1 MDENKV
7 YPVLYYD
14 LGNIDLETL
23 RHLYGQI
30 EDFFDRENVPFIL
43 LPRDINLKYLTKEE
57 ALKELE
63 RLKEYVESWE

>member
-23 RHLYGQI
+23 NRLYGCL
-30 EDFFDRENVPFIL
+30 ENFFDRENIPFIL
-43 LPRDINLKYLTKEE
+43 LPKDMNLKYLTKER
-57 ALKELE
+57 ALEELE